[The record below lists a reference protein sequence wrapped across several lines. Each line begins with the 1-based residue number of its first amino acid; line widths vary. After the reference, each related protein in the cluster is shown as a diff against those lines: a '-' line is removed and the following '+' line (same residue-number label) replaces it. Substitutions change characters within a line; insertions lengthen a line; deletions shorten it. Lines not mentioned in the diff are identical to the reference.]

1 MGNAG
6 RSYSKQY
13 NGIERRGL
21 MDALDTSQ
29 SLVWFDGAGV
39 IVDAN
44 TNALKLFAYGE
55 GDILKQ
61 DYFALCGGRSKQ
73 VLADKREWARIA
85 AGKLCHT
92 ERSYTALDGREVWSS
107 VNFAA
112 LLNDD
117 GSTRRVLAMFVDLS
131 RFAWKPN
138 DAKWAGY

>member
-1 MGNAG
+1 MANADQVH
-6 RSYSKQY
+6 STQQ

-44 TNALKLFAYGE
+44 KNALALFSYDEGE
-55 GDILKQ
+55 VLKE
-61 DYFALCGGRSKQ
+61 DYFALCGASTKQ
-73 VLADKREWARIA
+73 MLADKREWARIA
-85 AGKLCHT
+85 SGELCHT
-92 ERSYTALDGREVWSS
+92 ERSFTAKDGQEVWSS

-112 LLNDD
+112 LFNED
-117 GSTRRVLAMFVDLS
+117 GSTRRVLAMFVDLN

-138 DAKWAGY
+138 DSKWAGF